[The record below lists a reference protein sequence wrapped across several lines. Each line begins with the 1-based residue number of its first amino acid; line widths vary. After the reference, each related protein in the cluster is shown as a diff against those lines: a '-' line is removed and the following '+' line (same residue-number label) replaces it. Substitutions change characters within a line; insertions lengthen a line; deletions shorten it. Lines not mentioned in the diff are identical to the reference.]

1 MNVCVFC
8 AAADVDERY
17 VRPAKQLAQLIAE
30 QGHTLVWGGSD
41 RGLMRVVAEAA
52 QAAGG
57 KIVGITMESL
67 KHSARLGA
75 DEMIVTRD
83 LAERKAVMLERSDA
97 FVTLVGGT
105 GTLDELTEIFELKRH
120 GLHDKPMI
128 MLNSDGFYDG
138 LRHQYERMERDGFLA
153 RLRMPFDQ
161 MLSFADTPDKVMA
174 QLQTVRPELE
184 TAVAPNLIFSNEA
197 A

>member
-8 AAADVDERY
+8 AAADVDEQY
-17 VRPAKQLAQLIAE
+17 VQAATELATLIAK

-41 RGLMRVVAEAA
+41 RGLMSVVAAAA

-67 KHSARLGA
+67 KQTAREGA
-75 DEMIVTRD
+75 DEMIITRD
-83 LAERKAVMLERSDA
+83 LAERKVVMLERSDA

-105 GTLDELTEIFELKRH
+105 GTLDEMTEIFELKRH
-120 GLHDKPMI
+120 GLHSKPLVV
-128 MLNSDGFYDG
+128 LNTNGFYDG
-138 LRHQYERMERDGFLA
+138 LRLQYARMERDDFLS
-153 RLRMPFDQ
+153 RLRMPFEQ
-161 MLSFADTPDKVMA
+161 MLTFVDTPTEALAELKKV
-174 QLQTVRPELE
+174 QPEPE
-184 TAVAPNLIFSNEA
+184 ATTPNFVFSNEA